1 MKKLALSAAA
11 IAALSGQAVA
21 DQPSVVGGYFADWQ
35 YQNQQNPYT
44 VKDIPADKLTHVIYA
59 FLSMCGP
66 HTGASEA
73 VRKQVTAACKDKEPF
88 SAIVVDQQAALHHD
102 FGEVSVNVPYN
113 GHFAQLAELK
123 KTHPDLKILP
133 SFGGWTMSEPFH
145 AMAKDDA
152 SIKQFAKSAVELIA
166 QYDFFDGIDLDW
178 EYPGGGGLTTSPWN
192 PDTKLTD
199 EEMALEKQ
207 AFTTLVT
214 EIRRELDKLQLETKR
229 NYELSTAVGV
239 GPKATQIDWAT
250 AAPKLTN
257 MFAMTYDF
265 LGGWGTQTGHLTN
278 LHATER
284 SWWGMGADVFV
295 NQMIE
300 AGVPKEKLVLGAAFY
315 GRGWEGTTFDGGLPT
330 SDLSSEKGASF
341 GSGEAGYFMYWD
353 LMKNYQSEQ
362 GYTYNYDED
371 SQAPYLWNPEKK
383 VFISFDDQRSVRAKA
398 EWAKEQ
404 GLAGIFTWELSGDPD
419 NELTA
424 VMSEVMNSKVAKK

>member
-1 MKKLALSAAA
+1 MKKLALSAALSLCMA
-11 IAALSGQAVA
+11 GSVAAE
-21 DQPSVVGGYFADWQ
+21 PVVGGYFADWQ
-35 YQNQQNPYT
+35 YNNEQNPYT

-66 HTGASEA
+66 HTGASDA
-73 VRKQVTAACKDKEPF
+73 VQSQVSAACEGKPPF
-88 SAIVVDQQAALHHD
+88 SAIVVDQQAALKHD
-102 FGEVSVNVPYN
+102 FGDVSVDVPYK

-123 KTHPDLKILP
+123 KQHPNLTILP

-145 AMAKDDA
+145 AMVKDDA
-152 SIKQFAKSAVELIA
+152 HIKQFAKSAVALIA
-166 QYDFFDGIDLDW
+166 EYDFFGGIDLDW

-199 EEMALEKQ
+199 EQKELEKQ

-214 EIRRELDKLQLETKR
+214 EIRKELDALQLKTRKV
-229 NYELSTAVGV
+229 YELSTAVGV
-239 GPKATQIDWAT
+239 GPKAAQIDWAS

-300 AGVPKEKLVLGAAFY
+300 LGIPKEKLVLGAAYY
-315 GRGWEGTTFDGGLPT
+315 GRGWEGSQFAGGLPT

-341 GSGEAGYFMYWD
+341 GTGEAGYFMYWD
-353 LMKNYQSEQ
+353 LKKNYTAEQ
-362 GYTYNYDED
+362 GYKYGYDEE

-383 VFISFDDQRSVRAKA
+383 VFISYEDERSVKAKA
-398 EWAKEQ
+398 LWAKQ
-404 GLAGIFTWELSGDPD
+404 KGLAGVFTWELSGDPED
-419 NELTA
+419 ELTA
-424 VMSEVMNSKVAKK
+424 AMSEVMNSKVAKK